1 MFDEI
6 QRDRDKLCAEVEM
19 LKTKD
24 ALRDQRYQVGLTCN
38 NLIILMYWLS
48 VLVLFKM
55 YFYE

>member
-24 ALRDQRYQVGLTCN
+24 ALRDQRYQVGLT
-38 NLIILMYWLS
+38 LQ
-48 VLVLFKM
+48 
-55 YFYE
+55 